1 MTNCFQ
7 LVAAEDSGIDFNNR
21 IIENDSINPIN
32 LINVYNGGGMWAS
45 AISTMTD
52 CRIFTLP
59 AIWYPNKLYLNKG
72 KMQFEDI
79 TESAGV
85 GGNGKWCRGVAVVD
99 INNDGWMD
107 MYVCAS
113 VYGDP
118 EKRKTLLYINQGKT
132 GNGAVTFKESA
143 AAYGLD
149 DTSHSTMASF
159 FDYDNDGDLDV
170 YLVVNRNASKS
181 RSFYF

>member
-1 MTNCFQ
+1 
-7 LVAAEDSGIDFNNR
+7 
-21 IIENDSINPIN
+21 
-32 LINVYNGGGMWAS
+32 
-45 AISTMTD
+45 
-52 CRIFTLP
+52 
-59 AIWYPNKLYLNKG
+59 
-72 KMQFEDI
+72 MQFEDI

-113 VYGDP
+113 MYGDP
-118 EKRKTLLYINQGKT
+118 EKRKNLLYINQGKI

-170 YLVVNRNASKS
+170 YLVVNQMLPRVDPSTFKEKITDGSFPSTGRLYRNDFDQALKAS
-181 RSFYF
+181 RICECNQRRRADH